1 MSIFT
6 VIMSKI
12 SIDNASFDV
21 FDYNDLIFV
30 NCKGNPWNILY
41 LIKNFSPLNDKNLQI
56 LSCELN
62 VQLIRLNTK
71 NNLLERCV
79 I

>member
-30 NCKGNPWNILY
+30 NCKGNP
-41 LIKNFSPLNDKNLQI
+41 
-56 LSCELN
+56 
-62 VQLIRLNTK
+62 
-71 NNLLERCV
+71 
-79 I
+79 